1 VLEGQSSELFLAAAP
16 HPVKHK
22 SEKNGAEK
30 NELKATR
37 NAGLGKFHLAQCA
50 KFSR

>member
-1 VLEGQSSELFLAAAP
+1 MLEGQSSELFLAAAP

-30 NELKATR
+30 NELTTR
-37 NAGLGKFHLAQCA
+37 NAGMGKFHLAQCA